1 MNKAKERYKKIL
13 FDKVQIGSKRSQ
25 TVDKIRKDM
34 KKQREEY
41 YEKMLNNLIEINEN
55 ITKTKSKK
63 YENLQQKKL
72 KLNESSIKINKS
84 DEDLKI
90 ESNIEKLLTEREKRV
105 ENNLKVLKEKYDL
118 NVLIKKEKQSLALK
132 DQIEKREFQN
142 RLMLLNKSKIISKHL
157 ETTKA
162 IDLKRDHLNKYLQQ
176 IREKEYNFSE
186 NFAKNKTQIARN
198 LHDVEKNKS
207 FFTEL

>member
-1 MNKAKERYKKIL
+1 
-13 FDKVQIGSKRSQ
+13 
-25 TVDKIRKDM
+25 M